1 LRVQVEVACDV
12 RTPFLEAARV
22 FAPQKGAGP
31 EQVEE
36 LSERL
41 HALAIR
47 YREELGVDVT
57 ALPGAGA
64 AGGLA
69 GGLAALGATL
79 RPGFELVAE
88 RTGLEQA
95 VRGADLVLTG
105 EGLVDATSFAGKV
118 VGGVLALA
126 PHAAVVAGRI
136 ASGTEVPVPAIS
148 LVGRFGKERAW
159 NDTAECVAEAAAELC
174 SLSRSGRP

>member
-1 LRVQVEVACDV
+1 
-12 RTPFLEAARV
+12 V

-41 HALAIR
+41 AALATR
-47 YREELGVDVT
+47 YRGELGVDVT
-57 ALPGAGA
+57 ALPGGGA

-88 RTGLEQA
+88 RTGLEPA
-95 VRGADLVLTG
+95 VRGAGLVLTG

-118 VGGVLALA
+118 VGGVIALA
-126 PHAAVVAGRI
+126 PRAAVVAGRI
-136 ASGTEVPVPAIS
+136 ASGIEMPVPAIS
-148 LVGRFGKERAW
+148 LVERFGEERAW
-159 NDTAECVAEAAAELC
+159 SDAAECVAEAAAILC
-174 SLSRSGRP
+174 RPRATEPSRSGRP